1 MHVVKFLRHIE
12 LKIEKKK
19 ERERQTGFQNVIKL
33 YQITFECLR
42 ELG

>member
-19 ERERQTGFQNVIKL
+19 EREKDKQVFKM
-33 YQITFECLR
+33 
-42 ELG
+42 